1 MRTLGRELTSIV
13 AVLRGGRP
21 GPTVLLRGD
30 MDALPVAEV
39 TGLDFAS
46 TNGNMHACGQD
57 TRSSAD
63 HANGKVSDMFGL
75 SFEKLIIVGI
85 FAALIIGPQRLAHY
99 AQRLGEFARLLRAQ
113 IDTARTRAAE
123 SMGTADWR
131 TLDPRQYDPRRII
144 REALDEQGSARG
156 SQTADPGAAEHS
168 DRAVDGESRS
178 PAEAAGSFV
187 ITGSSGHPRRRFVAR
202 TDEGRTGDGECAVA
216 GSETDR

>member
-1 MRTLGRELTSIV
+1 
-13 AVLRGGRP
+13 
-21 GPTVLLRGD
+21 
-30 MDALPVAEV
+30 
-39 TGLDFAS
+39 
-46 TNGNMHACGQD
+46 
-57 TRSSAD
+57 
-63 HANGKVSDMFGL
+63 
-75 SFEKLIIVGI
+75 
-85 FAALIIGPQRLAHY
+85 
-99 AQRLGEFARLLRAQ
+99 
-113 IDTARTRAAE
+113 
-123 SMGTADWR
+123 MGTADWR

-156 SQTADPGAAEHS
+156 SQTADPGAAERS